1 MLILC
6 TVSSLNSMLFA
17 RGQGQGSQPSGT
29 SSKPGGAATLQHQ
42 AQLDR
47 VSKILLPEAQE
58 GLADWIPDFLDD
70 AGLDCCV
77 PDFELLPEH
86 LAVSPAQVS
95 QTVLVICV
103 F

>member
-1 MLILC
+1 MP
-6 TVSSLNSMLFA
+6 FA
-17 RGQGQGSQPSGT
+17 RGQGQGSLPTGSG
-29 SSKPGGAATLQHQ
+29 SAPGSKPGGAATLQHQ

-47 VSKILLPEAQE
+47 VSKILFPEAQE

-86 LAVSPAQVS
+86 LAVSPAQVP
-95 QTVLVICV
+95 QTVLAVCV
-103 F
+103 LKLI